1 MNACFAF
8 THYRIVWRRLC
19 LSITAILSHNTV
31 NKSAAEECDSHSIPT
46 GGAVQIGP
54 CACGS
59 IGCPLS
65 IGLMQELAEEP
76 NPEPAFAMRER
87 FVETKDGKACIAAI
101 VCEPLEQAGFVNA
114 FSTRLGGV
122 SPLPSNALNLAY
134 FKGDDKD
141 NIAENRRRFLNAIG
155 AEHASIASARQTH
168 STERC
173 TIESP
178 VQTRGPQPECD
189 AMITRVTDVLLG
201 IQTADCL
208 PVLIGDTKTGS
219 IAAIHAGW
227 RGTAGR
233 ITERTV
239 ADLMLVQGVNPR
251 DCIAALGPAACVD
264 CYEVGEDVIERY
276 QKEFGYWRTLIVNLK
291 ANGKA
296 HLDIRA
302 ANVQQLRFCGFTDD
316 RIHVA
321 DYCTMHQNELFF
333 SYRREGKGQPSG
345 VGRLLSVIGKLG

>member
-1 MNACFAF
+1 MGFM
-8 THYRIVWRRLC
+8 R
-19 LSITAILSHNTV
+19 
-31 NKSAAEECDSHSIPT
+31 
-46 GGAVQIGP
+46 
-54 CACGS
+54 
-59 IGCPLS
+59 
-65 IGLMQELAEEP
+65 ELAEEP
-76 NPEPAFAMRER
+76 NSETAFALRER
-87 FVETKDGKACIAAI
+87 YVETKDGKASIATV
-101 VCEPLEQAGFVNA
+101 VCEPLEQAGFVNV
-114 FSTRLGGV
+114 FSTRVGGV
-122 SPLPSNALNLAY
+122 SPLPANALNLAY

-141 NIAENRRRFLNAIG
+141 NVVENRRRFLKAIG
-155 AEHASIASARQTH
+155 AEQTNIVSARQLH
-168 STERC
+168 STEC
-173 TIESP
+173 CVIESP
-178 VQTRGPQPECD
+178 EQPRPQPECD
-189 AMITRVTDVLLG
+189 AMITRLSNVLLA

-208 PVLIGDTKTGS
+208 PILIGDTKTGS
-219 IAAIHAGW
+219 MAAIHAGW

-251 DCIAALGPAACVD
+251 DCIAALGPAACVE

-276 QKEFGYWRTLIVNLK
+276 KNEFGYWRNLVVNFK

-302 ANVQQLRFCGFTDD
+302 ANLQQLRFCGFSDD

-345 VGRLLSVIGKLG
+345 VGRLLSVIGKPVS